1 MNISIKNLDGRI
13 TCSLEV
19 KPTDTIASVK
29 AMIKIK
35 VGISVDEQVLIFS
48 RMVLGD
54 GGTLFDF
61 HANSKSTL
69 TLIHKSRRFIDIFI
83 KTLIGVII
91 IQEVK
96 PSYTIDYLKDKIRDK
111 VHVPCDE
118 QWLIF

>member
-35 VGISVDEQVLIFS
+35 VGISVDEQVQIFN

-69 TLIHKSRRFIDIFI
+69 TLTHKSRRFIDIFI

-118 QWLIF
+118 QELIF